1 MSSQGVFTMAQV
13 GSVLQGKLDA
23 YEIEEIFVS
32 GRFGHT
38 FLARR
43 VSDKED
49 VIVKMIRLDRQADWQ
64 MLDLFERESERLRTL
79 EHRAVA
85 PYLDA
90 VVVQGEEET
99 ELGLVQSYVTTPSL
113 REWRE
118 GRGLVDMDRC
128 LDWFEK
134 VLDALIYLHEQDPP
148 VVHGD
153 IDAGNILISDR
164 HEVQLVDFATVR
176 QMLLSAPTLASGLA
190 VGTLDY
196 APMEQL
202 LGKIFPASDLY
213 ALAMTFLAVLSKTEP
228 PEFPLV
234 GMRPALDE
242 LLPYDTPRALHALL
256 YQMTEPDPQHRLS
269 SARIALERLRAAR
282 LDEDGRSPREDR
294 AEDDA
299 GDFDIAIKRSEDASS
314 LSGSSLDADLARR
327 DEHLVRLVKR
337 VSSIYQEHPALESW
351 TREFQPDYDRV
362 HAFGI
367 ASDGVTMVVAHHRDA
382 YVLGTSTLDVRGETE
397 FNEMA
402 RRIAV
407 SRDGQRIAILTGFE
421 ELLFYDVNVSLW
433 QKHKI
438 IVDGMWPGNSQL
450 VFSPDG
456 SQVAISDDDQV
467 NLYAWKGGELVK
479 KWEVDGQYGLTFGSD
494 GQRIFASGEH
504 GTSILSSSGTSEVDR
519 LEWLATA
526 SSPDGE
532 LLAAIS
538 KRQGKSRLTFG
549 AVQRSSITPS
559 FRDDATTIDLPSW
572 LAERRVHMLKFSP
585 DQRWLFA
592 GCAQGGFVVVDVKG
606 CKVLPFQDEKRSMER
621 EHTKLFEVGFSPD
634 STRLFLH
641 GTLSPDTFDS
651 DRLGVL
657 ASWKLPSGEFLG
669 SLLWLDGE
677 MGISSAQGFHGEVK
691 EASGAGF
698 SSDKWER
705 PDLAAAIFNGK
716 DIDSKLSSK
725 ERAAHREFMARY
737 HIARDVAQCYEP
749 ALDAARLANLLSG
762 LSHVAPAVFESADA
776 RYEKELARDN
786 RLMEVEYLGE
796 FESTAYSFDVDR
808 SQDKMMALHQDI
820 LANPGKY
827 AKQSEVEPSSSDEK
841 ARPQKVASRTK
852 APEERPPASTEEQV
866 TPEDEP
872 AESKPRKAYVSRS
885 DRAPEPYR
893 RLGEPI
899 DAVHRGHDHEDEAP
913 TSSYAATTTQGG
925 VSPWVR
931 FFIASIL
938 GFGAVVVFVL
948 FGMEAVPLMSELIIL
963 FVAGLTLSLA
973 MHFGLLKQIMG

>member
-1 MSSQGVFTMAQV
+1 MAQV

-49 VIVKMIRLDRQADWQ
+49 VIVKMIRLDRKADWQ

-79 EHRAVA
+79 NHRSIA

-90 VVVQGEEET
+90 VVVQGEDQT
-99 ELGLVQSYVTTPSL
+99 ELGLVQAYVTTPSL
-113 REWRE
+113 RQWRE

-134 VLDALIYLHEQDPP
+134 ALEALVYLHEQDPP
-148 VVHGD
+148 LVHGD
-153 IDAGNILISDR
+153 IDAGNILISDH
-164 HEVQLVDFATVR
+164 HEIQLVDFATVR

-190 VGTLDY
+190 VGSLDY

-213 ALAMTFLAVLSKTEP
+213 ALAMTFLAVMSKTEP
-228 PEFPLV
+228 PEFPV
-234 GMRPALDE
+234 DGMRPSLEE
-242 LLPYDTPRALHALL
+242 LLPYDTPRALHDLIH
-256 YQMTEPDPQHRLS
+256 QMTEPDPQHRLS

-282 LDEDGRSPREDR
+282 LDEEGRGEEVGVKAQGFDLSREEPVVSSG
-294 AEDDA
+294 AE
-299 GDFDIAIKRSEDASS
+299 AIPCHQH
-314 LSGSSLDADLARR
+314 RR
-327 DEHLVRLVKR
+327 DQHLVRLVKQ
-337 VSSIYQEHPALESW
+337 VSPVYQDHPLLETW

-367 ASDGVTMVVAHHRDA
+367 AADGVTMVVAHHRDA
-382 YVLGTSTLDVRGETE
+382 YVLHTSTLDVRGEAE
-397 FNEMA
+397 FNELA

-438 IVDGMWPGNSQL
+438 IVDGMWPGNAQL

-456 SQVAISDDDQV
+456 SHVAISDDDQV
-467 NLYAWKGGELVK
+467 NLYAWKSAALIK
-479 KWEVDGQYGLTFGSD
+479 KWEVDGQYGLTFAPG
-494 GQRIFASGEH
+494 GEFILASGAQ
-504 GTSILSSSGTSEVDR
+504 GTSVLRASGASQVDQ

-532 LLAAIS
+532 VLAAIS
-538 KRQGKSRLTFG
+538 QSKTRHRLTIG
-549 AVQRSSITPS
+549 TVQRSASTPS
-559 FRDDATTIDLPSW
+559 FGDDAISIDLPDW
-572 LAERRVHMLKFSP
+572 LDERRVHMLKFSP

-592 GCAQGGFVVVDVKG
+592 GCAQGGFVVIDVQG
-606 CKVLPFQDEKRSMER
+606 RKVLDFKDTARAMDR

-634 STRLFLH
+634 SSRLLLH
-641 GTLSPDTFDS
+641 GTLAPDTFGA

-677 MGISSAQGFHGEVK
+677 MGIASSQGFHGEVR
-691 EASGAGF
+691 EAQTTGF
-698 SSDKWER
+698 SSDRWER

-716 DIDSKLSSK
+716 DVGDRLSSK
-725 ERAAHREFMARY
+725 ERAAHREFMTRY
-737 HIARDVAQCYEP
+737 AIASEVAHCYRP
-749 ALDAARLANLLSG
+749 ALDAPRLANLLSG
-762 LSHVAPAVFESADA
+762 LSHVAPAVFESADE
-776 RYEKELARDN
+776 RYRKELMREN
-786 RLMEVEYLGE
+786 RLMEVEYLDE
-796 FESTAYSFDVDR
+796 FESAAYSFDIDR
-808 SQDKMMALHQDI
+808 SHEEMIELHHDI
-820 LANPGKY
+820 LSHPEKY
-827 AKQSEVEPSSSDEK
+827 ETREPVSGAVTSSRAPETASTRAGARQSAEEAGRLDEPEEPSSTRE
-841 ARPQKVASRTK
+841 RVAGPGTGSL
-852 APEERPPASTEEQV
+852 P
-866 TPEDEP
+866 
-872 AESKPRKAYVSRS
+872 PRKEYVSRS

-893 RLGEPI
+893 RPGEPLSTI
-899 DAVHRGHDHEDEAP
+899 HRGHEHDDAPHAP
-913 TSSYAATTTQGG
+913 TAASQDGASSAM
-925 VSPWVR
+925 R
-931 FFIASIL
+931 FFLASIL
-938 GFGAVVVFVL
+938 GFGAVL
-948 FGMEAVPLMSELIIL
+948 L
-963 FVAGLTLSLA
+963 FVVLAMQTLPTTNELFFLLAAGLALTLA
-973 MHFGLLKQIMG
+973 MHFGLLKQLLG